1 MCRIFLFAIVFC
13 AQVAVAQVSL
23 RYIPIADD
31 AMDTCSVLVRS
42 TRERDVLLEKAVSWL
57 SKELPV
63 TWKDTVV
70 DGRAKLTGRPIMKLS
85 NWVIASSAL
94 VEKRTLEFDLSIWFE
109 GDSLRCAMSR
119 FIYSHAK
126 GKGMRSVPL
135 TERYRKYHQRNAGR
149 IKKGNEPKPKHDE
162 LADVDRS
169 LSALVNRLANALA
182 D

>member
-1 MCRIFLFAIVFC
+1 MSRILLWAMVFC
-13 AQVAVAQVSL
+13 AQAAIAQVNL
-23 RYIPIADD
+23 HYIPETDD
-31 AMDTCSVLVRS
+31 AMDTCSVQVRS
-42 TRERDVLLEKAVSWL
+42 TRERDVLLEKALSWL

-63 TWKDTVV
+63 TWQDTVLA
-70 DGRAKLTGRPIMKLS
+70 DRARLTGRPIMKLP

-109 GDSLRCAMSR
+109 GDSLQCAMSR
-119 FIYSHAK
+119 FTYSYAK

-135 TERYRKYHQRNAGR
+135 TEWYRKYHQRNAVR
-149 IKKGNEPKPKHDE
+149 IMMGKEPKPKHDE
-162 LADVDRS
+162 LANMDRS

>member
-1 MCRIFLFAIVFC
+1 MSRILLCAIVFC
-13 AQVAVAQVSL
+13 AQAAVAQVSL
-23 RYIPIADD
+23 RYIPETDD

-42 TRERDVLLEKAVSWL
+42 TRERDVLLEKALSWL

-63 TWKDTVV
+63 TWQDTVV
-70 DGRAKLTGRPIMKLS
+70 AGLAKLTGRPIMKLS

-126 GKGMRSVPL
+126 GNGMRSVPL
-135 TERYRKYHQRNAGR
+135 TERYRKYHQRNADR
-149 IKKGNEPKPKHDE
+149 FKKGKEPKPKHDE
-162 LADVDRS
+162 LADMDRS